1 MAQVKTLTGQVTTLN
16 LAFNSLDA
24 AAQKTKVAMANA
36 FAANVGSMG
45 AFTTKMVQ
53 MKTSADQFGESIQK
67 NRLTMTQYF
76 KEAAVGLVRQDS
88 LLKQYARQQVRY
100 QQSVVTGMGAGPSGK
115 PMAMIMTP
123 KDIDIRNAATRMKVL
138 NQEFNIFRTLV
149 GQGATEMINFGKN
162 TQWTGR
168 QLTVGLTMP
177 IVLFGATFA
186 KVFMGIDK
194 ELTRFA
200 KVYGEDL
207 VNSNGKATEQMK
219 QQVMDLAK
227 TLSSTL
233 GVAASE
239 TAGLAAD
246 VAATGKTGQ
255 DLLDTV
261 TQTTRLAVL
270 GEVDRQ
276 EAMKA
281 TLAIQSAFKQNTEE
295 LAESIN
301 FLNAIE
307 NQTSTTLNDLVE
319 AIPKAGP
326 VIKGLGG
333 DIKDLSVLMVAMKE
347 GGIPAAEAANA
358 IKSGMASLINPTKK
372 AADTAKEF
380 GVNIEG
386 IVKSNKGQLMPTIFA
401 LQSALNGLDDFSKSR
416 VIEELFGKYQFA
428 RLSALFNNLGKAGSQ
443 TQQAMELAGASTVS
457 LAAIANKELR
467 AYTESTTIRFKRMV
481 ESIKNQLLPI
491 GEALLE
497 GLMPIL
503 KAASGIIETVGGFFE
518 KIPDQGKGFLKFVG
532 AITLLAGPAL
542 MLIGLF
548 KQLVGNGIKAA
559 MAIVTLGARL
569 SGIKVGPLQHLDSE
583 TAAANA
589 QVEIL
594 SNSFISQSTALS
606 VLNKELANYRAGLQ
620 KLAYANPQMFT
631 PPIGGRPSARPPI
644 RRATGGDVP
653 GGYGGG
659 DKVPALL
666 ESGEFVVRKEA
677 ASKYRPILDA
687 MNSGQ
692 IKGFVK
698 GTPGERLAHLSPSRM
713 VPISDVMGSA
723 TAGAQRLLQSMTD
736 QGLTHVKMFNNLVI
750 SLNKTTN
757 DALNTEKAGSGVRK
771 SILMAELREKDRWA
785 LMMKAADVSFEQLQP
800 TINAVTG
807 AMDRLEGELINDPQ
821 MYKLVE
827 AELRKLSGAGDI
839 AAKRLI
845 SLSTQFGTF
854 QYNRQDSNRPGR
866 APLGVTS
873 AGIGSYKG
881 SRLAAGAYAQEATF
895 ALSNSIDVG
904 VRDALAM
911 SSPSRETRRIG
922 QQAGMAAGQGL
933 VLGLQ
938 DGMNR
943 SMGAL
948 DRIRMQM
955 ANMAPMPNSGP
966 SSPYS
971 PLAPG
976 QAGAARMMEE
986 ARRLGI
992 PGAKPSPVFLGMPTM
1007 PTRPTMPDLE
1017 EAGPKRSLAQG
1028 LMNKS
1033 GAMMNIGFMGS
1044 MVAGMASMN
1053 GEVSGATKALGVFT
1067 TAVMLAGSAM
1077 EMMRM
1082 FSGGG
1087 GGVKGA
1093 KGFMGLKGLGSA
1105 MDSRGAA
1112 MSAAGGARG
1121 AIGGGLARLAPMVI
1135 GAGGPIGIGVAAAIT
1150 AAVGGFVLYKKAA
1163 GEARERADAAFKDP
1177 AKSAEYF
1184 GKTLKDVNTAL
1195 KDIAA
1200 SGAAE
1205 EIGGIDEGLRTAVA
1219 EDYATLIEKIKTTVT
1234 TTGASD
1240 LAAAYTK
1247 MLASGL
1253 SSEEAMES
1261 IKAIAVESG
1270 TAGGLAY
1277 SEAFAGGML
1286 SAKTPEEAYKQMIDM
1301 INPNSQSNIDRVSA
1315 LQTDRQNILANPGS
1329 LSRFGRGYSQEQV
1342 DQLDGITE
1350 ALNISGEAFAS
1361 TLQTAIELSQ
1371 TSPEIVREQAGAL
1384 KDAFTALNSSDFSF
1398 GFGQS
1403 EQEVA
1408 FDSFKNMMGELN
1420 DPKTNKV
1427 VDSLQN
1433 ATTEAQG
1440 LAMELVS
1447 LGIPLTEAADSSGR
1461 FNEELA
1467 NAAIE
1472 SKKKIIDLNES
1483 IKDLNDEFNRT
1494 IGKGM
1499 RSAMEIGEK
1508 AYEKLLAKRERFDKT
1523 TAYQIGL
1530 INQGLNQQ
1538 KKASESAVEGMES
1551 EIDSM
1556 EEKIKIKQEETEN
1569 IVDGL
1574 NKEKEAIQKTT
1585 DKYLKSIQDKS
1596 QADTFYA
1603 NQRKSNLGALGKLAS
1618 GDVFG
1623 FLQDREAIAQEADS
1637 FAYDNQIKAIEDR
1650 RDAEIES
1657 IDETIKK
1664 KEEQTDKFVKAQ
1676 QKQIDIVQ
1684 KQIDLEQKA
1693 MDQAEEDA
1701 AKRIRLFEKIRKRDS
1716 EELDK
1721 QITKRLE
1728 TTDKQKNISE
1738 GIKKGEIQSFTDVT
1752 EAYGVKIAEEYKI
1765 FAEDLIRRNFEKM
1778 KEEGKSTEDLKA
1790 YLNTRYKELFPDT
1803 QRTRVG
1809 MGSDQIAAALGLSF
1823 TDRSAYDVS
1832 GTSAT
1837 DTGTTTS
1844 TSPSPAPNTDP
1855 TTSKTP
1861 FGTSPMGMLSGG
1873 YISGPG
1879 GPTED
1884 KIPAM
1889 LSNGEY
1895 VVKASSVNKY
1905 GPQLLEAINMGY
1917 FAEGGL
1923 AEQNPGSPAYAR
1935 FISQR
1940 QLGILPSRNKNKSG
1954 RTKNNSSTA
1963 LTDGQAAVNYA
1974 EQQIGDPYSMTP
1986 NPQESWGCSTLT
1998 AWAYNV
2004 GTKNGTSR
2012 YNLPTYSESQASTI
2026 GNRIGRTSG
2035 TAGDGGTPSIPYNKF
2050 KIGDLVYFSNTG
2062 ISPSGRH
2069 IGLYSGNGRMIHAG
2083 DPVGYSDLNSSWNK
2097 EHFTYGGTPK
2107 AKFSGGGYVGGM
2119 KANMFGMGGM
2129 ARSMPRYAI
2138 GGRAESQKG
2147 IANISSPVYNININ
2161 ANGIQDPSYFAN
2173 KVVNIITRKQSRT
2186 DHSRSVFS

>member
-1 MAQVKTLTGQVTTLN
+1 MAQVKALTGQVTTLN

-123 KDIDIRNAATRMKVL
+123 KDVDIRNAATRMKVL

-177 IVLFGATFA
+177 VVLFGATFA
-186 KVFMGIDK
+186 KVFMSIDK

-227 TLSSTL
+227 TISSTL

-255 DLLDTV
+255 ELLDTV
-261 TQTTRLAVL
+261 AQTTRLAVL

-467 AYTESTTIRFKRMV
+467 AYTESTTVRFKRMV

-503 KAASGIIETVGGFFE
+503 KAASGIIETVGGLFE
-518 KIPDQGKGFLKFVG
+518 KIPDSGKGFLKFVG

-559 MAIVTLGARL
+559 MSIATLGARL
-569 SGIKVGPLQHLDSE
+569 AGIKVGPLQHLDSE

-594 SNSFISQSTALS
+594 SNSFVSQSTALNI
-606 VLNKELANYRAGLQ
+606 LNKELANYRAGLQ
-620 KLAYANPQMFT
+620 KLAYTNPQMFT
-631 PPIGGRPSARPPI
+631 PPIGGRPTTRPPI
-644 RRATGGDVP
+644 RRAGGGDVP

-659 DKVPALL
+659 DSVPALL

-687 MNSGQ
+687 MNSGT
-692 IKGFVK
+692 IK
-698 GTPGERLAHLSPSRM
+698 
-713 VPISDVMGSA
+713 
-723 TAGAQRLLQSMTD
+723 
-736 QGLTHVKMFNNLVI
+736 
-750 SLNKTTN
+750 
-757 DALNTEKAGSGVRK
+757 
-771 SILMAELREKDRWA
+771 
-785 LMMKAADVSFEQLQP
+785 
-800 TINAVTG
+800 
-807 AMDRLEGELINDPQ
+807 
-821 MYKLVE
+821 
-827 AELRKLSGAGDI
+827 
-839 AAKRLI
+839 
-845 SLSTQFGTF
+845 
-854 QYNRQDSNRPGR
+854 
-866 APLGVTS
+866 
-873 AGIGSYKG
+873 
-881 SRLAAGAYAQEATF
+881 
-895 ALSNSIDVG
+895 
-904 VRDALAM
+904 
-911 SSPSRETRRIG
+911 
-922 QQAGMAAGQGL
+922 GL
-933 VLGLQ
+933 VLGTKKQSALHAAHTQ
-938 DGMNR
+938 TAFDPRTNQYVYGMELIAEKFGLTTKQLENFNNKFPEAIKILGK
-943 SMGAL
+943 SVATLPDNINYALKGTGAL
-948 DRIRMQM
+948 SEDFRAGFDKTKGMAYLPTALQGGFNIQEEGATEAVKQFTNRVKERAIAIADATNKGLVTDGILDKAQREVIKEIHQTADSQDPVQKSSKKLALIIDQQAGRLGEARIAVNQKQIRDNPKDFVVKGNTTYYIDRSSGQMIPVSEVGPTGRRRPITVKYSAADSAGGTAADGGPRIPLYTPALRRVVTEGTGSGYLNAPQGLKLVEKEVEKTTNSTVKAVLNAFVLAFRKAQRSGSPAEEYADRMKVEGRNASDGSIKGFRIGLSGVDEGMGQAAQQAGRSSLDKIRRRMQDL
-955 ANMAPMPNSGP
+955 GP
-966 SSPYS
+966 TPAAGDSSPYT
-971 PLAPG
+971 PAPQG
-976 QAGAARMMEE
+976 PGVMGASIMMSEARKQGIAGATGRFYGLLPEERKRMAAE
-986 ARRLGI
+986 ARVKTGYGRETDYALLGRSRD
-992 PGAKPSPVFLGMPTM
+992 G
-1007 PTRPTMPDLE
+1007 LE
-1017 EAGPKRSLAQG
+1017 QTGPRRSLSEG

-1033 GAMMNIGFMGS
+1033 SGLMNIGFMGS
-1044 MVAGMASMN
+1044 MVAGMMSMN
-1053 GEVSGATKALGVFT
+1053 GEVNAATTALMAFT
-1067 TAVMLAGSAM
+1067 TATMAAGSVM
-1077 EMMRM
+1077 QMMSM

-1087 GGVKGA
+1087 G
-1093 KGFMGLKGLGSA
+1093 KGFMGLKGLGNA
-1105 MDSRGAA
+1105 MESRGAA

-1121 AIGGGLARLAPMVI
+1121 AIGGGLTRLAPMVI

-1163 GEARERADAAFKDP
+1163 GEARERAEAAFKDP

-1184 GKTLKDVNTAL
+1184 GKTLKDVNSAL

-1200 SGAAE
+1200 SGASE
-1205 EIGGIDEGLRTAVA
+1205 EIGAIDQGLRTAVA

-1240 LAAAYTK
+1240 LAAAYNK

-1253 SSEEAMES
+1253 SADEAIES
-1261 IKAIAVESG
+1261 IKAIAVEAG

-1277 SEAFAGGML
+1277 SKAFAGGML

-1301 INPNSQSNIDRVSA
+1301 INPNSQFNVSRVASLEA
-1315 LQTDRQNILANPGS
+1315 DRQNIQANPEG
-1329 LSRFGRGYSQEQV
+1329 LSKYGRGYSQEQI
-1342 DQLDGITE
+1342 DQLGGITE

-1371 TSPEIVREQAGAL
+1371 TSPEIVKAQAGAL

-1398 GFGQS
+1398 GFGKS

-1408 FDSFKNMMGELN
+1408 FDSFKNLMGELK
-1420 DPKTNKV
+1420 DPATNKV
-1427 VDSLQN
+1427 MDSLQN

-1447 LGIPLTEAADSSGR
+1447 LGIPLTAAADASGR
-1461 FNEELA
+1461 FSDALA

-1472 SKKKIIDLNES
+1472 SKSKIIDLNEA
-1483 IKDLNDEFNRT
+1483 IKDLNSTFNSTTGR
-1494 IGKGM
+1494 GM
-1499 RSAMEIGEK
+1499 RSLMNAAQAE
-1508 AYEKLLAKRERFDKT
+1508 YDKLLNRREGFDKT
-1523 TAYQIGL
+1523 TNFNIGRM
-1530 INQGLNQQ
+1530 NKSLNDS
-1538 KKASESAVEGMES
+1538 KVASDAAVKGMES
-1551 EIDSM
+1551 EIKSM
-1556 EEKIKIKQEETEN
+1556 EEKIKLREEEN
-1569 IVDGL
+1569 DEIVKGL
-1574 NKEKEAIQKTT
+1574 EKEKERIQETT
-1585 DKYLKSIQDKS
+1585 DKYLQSIQKRQ
-1596 QADTFYA
+1596 QADNFYA
-1603 NQRKSNLGALGKLAS
+1603 NQRKSNIGALGKLAS

-1623 FLQDREAIAQEADS
+1623 FLQDRQAMANEAKS
-1637 FAYDNQIKAIEDR
+1637 FSYDNEIKAIEER
-1650 RDAEIES
+1650 RDAEVDS
-1657 IDETIKK
+1657 IDKTIEKK
-1664 KEEQTDKFVKAQ
+1664 NKQTEEFVKAQ
-1676 QKQIDIVQ
+1676 QKQIDKIQ
-1684 KQIDLEQKA
+1684 EQIDLEKEA
-1693 MDQAEEDA
+1693 MDRAEKDTQERI
-1701 AKRIRLFEKIRKRDS
+1701 KQYERIRKAQSDK
-1716 EELDK
+1716 LDD
-1721 QITKRLE
+1721 QITKQNSSIN
-1728 TTDKQKNISE
+1728 TMKTVNE
-1738 GIKKGEIQSFTDVT
+1738 GMKAEQILSFQDVT
-1752 EAYGVKIAEEYKI
+1752 KAYGEEIAKQYVI
-1765 FAEDLIRRNFEKM
+1765 FAKNLIKMNFEKM
-1778 KEEGKSTEDLKA
+1778 KEEGKSATALTN
-1790 YLNTRYKELFPDT
+1790 YLTTRYAELFPQQDIEGMNPLYT
-1803 QRTRVG
+1803 QKTK
-1809 MGSDQIAAALGLSF
+1809 L
-1823 TDRSAYDVS
+1823 
-1832 GTSAT
+1832 SAT
-1837 DTGTTTS
+1837 EIAGAIGVTI
-1844 TSPSPAPNTDP
+1844 P
-1855 TTSKTP
+1855 TAAT
-1861 FGTSPMGMLSGG
+1861 GG

-1895 VVKASSVNKY
+1895 VIKASSVNKY
-1905 GPQLLEAINMGY
+1905 GANMMNSINMGQ
-1917 FAEGGL
+1917 FA
-1923 AEQNPGSPAYAR
+1923 
-1935 FISQR
+1935 
-1940 QLGILPSRNKNKSG
+1940 
-1954 RTKNNSSTA
+1954 
-1963 LTDGQAAVNYA
+1963 
-1974 EQQIGDPYSMTP
+1974 
-1986 NPQESWGCSTLT
+1986 
-1998 AWAYNV
+1998 
-2004 GTKNGTSR
+2004 
-2012 YNLPTYSESQASTI
+2012 
-2026 GNRIGRTSG
+2026 
-2035 TAGDGGTPSIPYNKF
+2035 
-2050 KIGDLVYFSNTG
+2050 
-2062 ISPSGRH
+2062 
-2069 IGLYSGNGRMIHAG
+2069 
-2083 DPVGYSDLNSSWNK
+2083 
-2097 EHFTYGGTPK
+2097 
-2107 AKFSGGGYVGGM
+2107 GGGYV
-2119 KANMFGMGGM
+2119 KDVRASMFGMGGM
-2129 ARSMPRYAI
+2129 AKSMPRYAV
-2138 GGRAESQKG
+2138 GGQVSDPSGLGNMPSA
-2147 IANISSPVYNININ
+2147 VYNININ
-2161 ANGIQDPSYFAN
+2161 ANGIQDPEYFAN
-2173 KVVNIITRKQSRT
+2173 KVVNIINRKQSRT
-2186 DHSRSVFS
+2186 DHSRSVLS